1 MSLSGAELLNAI
13 QDRFSAD
20 RLRVVELCFFVE
32 NYMKNDAGIVSSSSD
47 ILRHVQKRWGDEPYM
62 FLLGYLGGG
71 DFPKME
77 KTKRDTPDRDEHGR
91 WITPS

>member
-1 MSLSGAELLNAI
+1 MSLSPGAELLNSV
-13 QDRFSAD
+13 QERFGD
-20 RLRVVELCFFVE
+20 GPLCHFIE
-32 NYMKNDAGIVSSSSD
+32 NYMKSDAGIVSSATD
-47 ILRHVQKRWGDEPYM
+47 ILRHVQKRWGNEPYM

-77 KTKRDTPDRDEHGR
+77 RPKKGTPDRDEHGR

>member
-1 MSLSGAELLNAI
+1 LSSGADLLNAVK
-13 QDRFSAD
+13 DRFND
-20 RLRVVELCFFVE
+20 DPKRVVELCFFLE
-32 NYMKNDAGIVSSSSD
+32 NYMKSDAGIVSSATD
-47 ILRHVQKRWGDEPYM
+47 ILRHVQKRWGHEPYM

-77 KTKRDTPDRDEHGR
+77 RPKKGTPDRDEHGR